1 VNCELRTVNLLICC
15 SLFLSTPLFGWTD
28 GQLLVWTD
36 GDRAQAIRDIAKN
49 FEAKWGIKVAVE
61 SPPNLTDNFVI
72 SAEAGKGPDIVIWA
86 HDKVGEWADAG
97 LIAPVDLDPA
107 FARQLFPQ
115 FRQAVGHRNATWG
128 YPIALETVTLIYNRK
143 LIPGPPPG
151 SLAEIEAMD
160 QTIRS
165 THTDIRTI
173 CWNYRSPYYSWGIL
187 ASGGAYVFKRRG
199 VDYDLKDIGI
209 AVAGSVEALSGIIDL
224 VHQGILPPGP
234 VSNEGETLMAQGK
247 LAMTISG
254 PWSWSNF
261 TQNGIDFGLA
271 QVPGI
276 DGRPG
281 RPFVG
286 VSVAYL
292 NQSSPNKDAAKQFL
306 EQNLITLDG
315 LMAMNHAKPIGIPAL
330 MSAYEKMAA
339 KDSRLREL
347 KAVVDQ
353 GEIMPNIPK
362 MGRFFS
368 ALGGAMETAINGQV
382 SPEQALQQAAEEIRG
397 H

>member
-1 VNCELRTVNLLICC
+1 
-15 SLFLSTPLFGWTD
+15 
-28 GQLLVWTD
+28 
-36 GDRAQAIRDIAKN
+36 
-49 FEAKWGIKVAVE
+49 
-61 SPPNLTDNFVI
+61 
-72 SAEAGKGPDIVIWA
+72 
-86 HDKVGEWADAG
+86 
-97 LIAPVDLDPA
+97 
-107 FARQLFPQ
+107 
-115 FRQAVGHRNATWG
+115 
-128 YPIALETVTLIYNRK
+128 
-143 LIPGPPPG
+143 
-151 SLAEIEAMD
+151 M
-160 QTIRS
+160 
-165 THTDIRTI
+165 
-173 CWNYRSPYYSWGIL
+173 
-187 ASGGAYVFKRRG
+187 FKRRG

-209 AVAGSVEALSGIIDL
+209 AVAGSVEALSGIINL
-224 VHQGILPPGP
+224 VHHGILPPGP